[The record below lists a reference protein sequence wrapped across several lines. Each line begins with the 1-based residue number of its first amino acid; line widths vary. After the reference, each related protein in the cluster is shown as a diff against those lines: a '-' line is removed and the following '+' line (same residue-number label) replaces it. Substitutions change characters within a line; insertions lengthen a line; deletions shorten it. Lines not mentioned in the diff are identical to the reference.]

1 MLSFC
6 ERQSRRSVEVY
17 RVGICYPPPPLNRL
31 RRIRHATITDRDR
44 LEERPPLTVTKSK
57 KDHYRPPLTVTD
69 SCHGT
74 LNKIV
79 PVSETIIKQLEN
91 MSDKLLRQL

>member
-17 RVGICYPPPPLNRL
+17 RVEICYPPPPLNRL
-31 RRIRHATITDRDR
+31 RQIRHATIADRDR
-44 LEERPPLTVTKSK
+44 LEERPPLT
-57 KDHYRPPLTVTD
+57 LTD

-74 LNKIV
+74 LNNIV
-79 PVSETIIKQLEN
+79 PVSETIIQQLGN
-91 MSDKLLRQL
+91 MSDKLLR